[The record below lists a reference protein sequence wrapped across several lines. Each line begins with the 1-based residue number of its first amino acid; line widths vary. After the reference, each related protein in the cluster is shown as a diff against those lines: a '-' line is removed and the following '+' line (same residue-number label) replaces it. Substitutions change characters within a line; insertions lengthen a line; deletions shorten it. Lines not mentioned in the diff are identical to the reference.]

1 MRKEAAEA
9 AKMRGALLRSCF
21 TPPPPPR
28 PPLCRLL
35 AASAPAPRAC
45 CDGAGNAPTHSP
57 RCRLAAAPQAPT
69 QLSRRPPPPPFLPL
83 FAGREGGFD
92 VLKDK
97 MRAAGM
103 SEAAMGENIEER
115 REVKAASG
123 AYPPPPHAP
132 HLPPPARP
140 PPAPRRLCA
149 RTTRML

>member
-1 MRKEAAEA
+1 M
-9 AKMRGALLRSCF
+9 
-21 TPPPPPR
+21 
-28 PPLCRLL
+28 
-35 AASAPAPRAC
+35 
-45 CDGAGNAPTHSP
+45 
-57 RCRLAAAPQAPT
+57 
-69 QLSRRPPPPPFLPL
+69 
-83 FAGREGGFD
+83 
-92 VLKDK
+92 LKDK

-103 SEAAMGENIEER
+103 NEAAMGENIGKR